1 MGQAPLCTLSLSP
14 VSHISTSAQYSLIY
28 NQGDRNWASKLP
40 HFLSTALSS
49 TQRIKSKVKD

>member
-28 NQGDRNWASKLP
+28 NQGDRKWASKMP
-40 HFLSTALSS
+40 SSVQLSP
-49 TQRIKSKVKD
+49 QRRE